1 MDFLTN
7 ILTKYSHFSP
17 VIVEQNEVSKNKKD
31 FETLLALS
39 VLEKVSDPQH
49 IWCKT
54 CQKEGVEVH
63 FVSKDR
69 AYTLCTQDEHAGR
82 DYFNPQDIKQW
93 RFNPPHLLSLFQK
106 ALGIKS
112 PKTNENIT
120 ELLWDFGTQKL
131 NGASYHLFF
140 CRNINDIEKPKLS
153 IITNL
158 PHSVVFYV
166 GTPQI
171 SLPDKVL
178 LVPIIDCISKISNKG
193 IAIEKEVFEQFFPKN
208 VYATKDGTIELD
220 EKIVLQD
227 RHLLFEPLR
236 GGVFKNQSAKL
247 RPRGA
252 QIIEHLFGIRKN
264 QQNSKTL
271 DELASAF
278 SSTKVAISNEINRI
292 EKVCTDNNLQS
303 VLHKYAGDKWGI
315 NPNLSSCK

>member
-7 ILTKYSHFSP
+7 ILNKYSHFSP
-17 VIVEQNEVSKNKKD
+17 VIVEQDEATKHKKD
-31 FETLLALS
+31 FDILLTLS
-39 VLEKVSDPQH
+39 VLEKVSDPIH

-54 CQKEGVEVH
+54 CQSEGVEVH

-69 AYTLCTQDEHAGR
+69 AYTICTQDENAGR

-93 RFNPPHLLSLFQK
+93 RFNTPHLLSLFQK

-112 PKTNENIT
+112 PKTDENIT

-140 CRNINDIEKPKLS
+140 CRNINDIERPKLS

-158 PHSVVFYV
+158 PHSVVFYT
-166 GTPQI
+166 GTPQV

-178 LVPIIDCISKISNKG
+178 LVPMIDFISKISSKG
-193 IAIEKEVFEQFFPKN
+193 IVIEKDIFEQFFPKN

-227 RHLLFEPLR
+227 KYLLFEPLR
-236 GGVFKNQSAKL
+236 GGVFKKQSAKL

-252 QIIEHLFGIRKN
+252 QIIEHLYGIRKN
-264 QQNSKTL
+264 PQNSKTL

-278 SSTKVAISNEINRI
+278 GSTKVAISNEINRI

-303 VLHKYAGDKWGI
+303 ILHKFTGDKWGI
-315 NPNLSSCK
+315 NPNLSSCR